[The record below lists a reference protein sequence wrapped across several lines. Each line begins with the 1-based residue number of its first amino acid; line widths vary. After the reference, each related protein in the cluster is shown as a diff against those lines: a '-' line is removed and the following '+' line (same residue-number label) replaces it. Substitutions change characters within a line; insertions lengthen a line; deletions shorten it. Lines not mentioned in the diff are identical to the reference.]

1 MNHLHHKCQWN
12 HQQEDRYLQSTIGLR
27 RNVNKTTDYVGI
39 LGRKTDVIFIII
51 FKTNNEIDTIQHLII
66 IE

>member
-1 MNHLHHKCQWN
+1 MSM
-12 HQQEDRYLQSTIGLR
+12 ESSTGRSLFTIYNWITK
-27 RNVNKTTDYVGI
+27 NVNKTTDYVGI

-66 IE
+66 TE